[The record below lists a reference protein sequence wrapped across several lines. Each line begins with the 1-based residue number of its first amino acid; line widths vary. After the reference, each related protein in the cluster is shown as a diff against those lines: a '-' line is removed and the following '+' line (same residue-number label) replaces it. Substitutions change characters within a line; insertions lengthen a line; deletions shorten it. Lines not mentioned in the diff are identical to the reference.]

1 MRRLEE
7 EARRDSRTSS
17 RSPSMDPPKTRVMSE
32 PDQRALRAAADA
44 YDAARQ
50 EYENARTAADTA
62 YDRLHASPETLEYQ
76 IDWNVSRRAEA
87 AAANRLERAEQAYR
101 EAGGYIA
108 GPDE

>member
-1 MRRLEE
+1 
-7 EARRDSRTSS
+7 
-17 RSPSMDPPKTRVMSE
+17 MDPPKPRVMSE

-44 YDAARQ
+44 YVAARQ
-50 EYENARTAADTA
+50 EYENARTAADSA

-87 AAANRLERAEQAYR
+87 AAANRLQRAEQAYR

-108 GPDE
+108 GPNE